1 MKYSSEGGRVYS
13 HFFIDSFIDSLF
25 DVTRLLLEALRSTRD
40 GCLIIITLSRRQT
53 GRCTV
58 GSFGED
64 LLLCRMLLLAI
75 VDVLIGAFTEAS
87 ESIAVAVVR
96 DGGTEKGCLPYRV
109 ERERERERGKEE
121 ERMII

>member
-1 MKYSSEGGRVYS
+1 MYS

-40 GCLIIITLSRRQT
+40 GCLITLSRRQT

-58 GSFGED
+58 CSFGED
-64 LLLCRMLLLAI
+64 LLLGRMFLLAI

-87 ESIAVAVVR
+87 ESIAIAVVR

-109 ERERERERGKEE
+109 ERERERQRRRRRRKND
-121 ERMII
+121 

>member
-1 MKYSSEGGRVYS
+1 MYS

-40 GCLIIITLSRRQT
+40 GCLITLSRRQT

-64 LLLCRMLLLAI
+64 LLLGRMFLLTI
-75 VDVLIGAFTEAS
+75 VDVLIGAFAEAS

-109 ERERERERGKEE
+109 EREREREREEKKKKE
-121 ERMII
+121 